1 MIPTNVEEALVNL
14 YLTCQRAARTFNT
27 CSARTTIPA
36 LRAAWRARSLHCRQ
50 VAGGLRPWL
59 SGALARPTL
68 RRADAD
74 AALWRTVPAD
84 ADEAALLRAYEA
96 CEGYVLACYRD
107 TIDLRL
113 PEPLADALLP
123 QFEAALTQY
132 VEIVA
137 MAGVRRPPRRLP
149 PESRPAARQITL
161 PTQAALS
168 VPVAASV
175 AATGPATAT
184 AIPAAAN

>member
-1 MIPTNVEEALVNL
+1 MIPTSVEEALVNL

-59 SGALARPTL
+59 SRALARPTL
-68 RRADAD
+68 RRAAAD
-74 AALWRTVPAD
+74 AALWRAVPAE

-113 PEPLADALLP
+113 PDPLADALLP

-137 MAGVRRPPRRLP
+137 MAGVRRPPRRAAT
-149 PESRPAARQITL
+149 ETRPAARQI
-161 PTQAALS
+161 S
-168 VPVAASV
+168 VPTPAATALTVPVTANV
-175 AATGPATAT
+175 AATVAATAS
-184 AIPAAAN
+184 AMPAA

>member
-14 YLTCQRAARTFNT
+14 YLTCQRAARTFNA
-27 CSARTTIPA
+27 CSARATIPA